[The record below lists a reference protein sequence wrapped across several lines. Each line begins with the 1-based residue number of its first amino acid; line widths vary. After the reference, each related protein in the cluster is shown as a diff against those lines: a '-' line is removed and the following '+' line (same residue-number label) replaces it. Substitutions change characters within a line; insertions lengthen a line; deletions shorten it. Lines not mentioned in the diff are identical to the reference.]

1 MFLPKPKPLRYTTI
15 WRRGESE
22 SDYRAEPGAAPT
34 LKSDKAE
41 QTIEL
46 ECSLPSKGGGTLV
59 VNVTVGRR
67 DFVHLFQA
75 MVAAG
80 G

>member
-1 MFLPKPKPLRYTTI
+1 MAKSKPLRYTGV
-15 WRRGESE
+15 WRRGETE
-22 SDYRAEPGAAPT
+22 TDYRQEPGAAPT

-46 ECSLPSKGGGTLV
+46 ECSLPSKGGGTVV

-67 DFVHLFQA
+67 DFVHLFKA